1 MGVTSWATCLLREEV
16 ARSSSHFSFFST
28 ESFTYSLTEAP
39 PPINSTLIT
48 TVSSLWKAYI
58 YTTIEHEDIQQI
70 VPKYENAKTTTQ
82 SGKQWNKL
90 NNIYHFIFS
99 PAWESLFR
107 GSLTRNTKSTNVV
120 QKFLPLE
127 WFPSCYRWLT
137 WVLNA
142 LPQQD
147 GYFTVSQWAR
157 FEKVDSQR
165 GYLISR
171 TGDGFF
177 P

>member
-1 MGVTSWATCLLREEV
+1 MGVTSWVTCLLREEV
-16 ARSSSHFSFFST
+16 ARSSSYFSFFST

-58 YTTIEHEDIQQI
+58 YTTIEHEDIQEI
-70 VPKYENAKTTTQ
+70 VPKYMRTRKRLHNQANNKT
-82 SGKQWNKL
+82 NL
-90 NNIYHFIFS
+90 IIYHFIFS
-99 PAWESLFR
+99 LAWESLFR

-127 WFPSCYRWLT
+127 WFPSCYRWLI

>member
-48 TVSSLWKAYI
+48 TISSLWKAYI

-90 NNIYHFIFS
+90 NNIPLFFNLR
-99 PAWESLFR
+99 ESHYFVVH
-107 GSLTRNTKSTNVV
+107 LTWNTKSTNV

-127 WFPSCYRWLT
+127 WFPSCYRWLI

>member
-48 TVSSLWKAYI
+48 TISSLWKAYI

-90 NNIYHFIFS
+90 NNIPLYFFTCVRVIISWFINPKHEINERRTKISSTGVISILLQMTNMSTECFTTARRIFHSFS
-99 PAWESLFR
+99 VSALWEGR
-107 GSLTRNTKSTNVV
+107 
-120 QKFLPLE
+120 
-127 WFPSCYRWLT
+127 
-137 WVLNA
+137 
-142 LPQQD
+142 
-147 GYFTVSQWAR
+147 
-157 FEKVDSQR
+157 
-165 GYLISR
+165 
-171 TGDGFF
+171 
-177 P
+177 